1 MYVRISAAADENK
14 GALRIGAKKMD
25 ELLSG
30 LLEKIKQSGMPYD
43 VEKIT
48 EAYNLAHQ
56 AHAGQMRKSGDPY
69 IIHPV
74 AVAKILVNLGLDSDS
89 LCGALLHDVVEDT
102 GVPLEDIKKQFG
114 SDVALLVDGVTKV
127 GRVAHYSREEQQAES
142 IRKMLL
148 AMAKDIR
155 VILIKLADRLHNMRT
170 LDAMAP
176 QKQLDISLGTM
187 EVYAPIA
194 HRLGIRTV
202 KDELEDLSIRHLDP
216 IAYHEIEVALKK
228 RKDERVVLLQGIQD
242 RIAERL
248 ESLHM
253 NVHLEGRVKSVYGI
267 YRKMYMQGR
276 AFDQIYDIYAVRV
289 IVDTVNECY
298 NILGVIHDLMKPI
311 PGRFKDYISTPKPN
325 MYQSLHTTVIGKE
338 GIPCEVQIRTWEMH
352 HTAEYG
358 IAAHWKYKLGIH
370 GGSKGKGSLDERL
383 TWVRQLLEVQ
393 TDVKDAEDFIHSLK
407 TDLTPDEVYVFTPRG
422 DVINLPAKST
432 PIDFAYAIHS
442 EVGHRMTGA
451 KIDGKIVPLTYEL
464 QTGQIVEVLTTATP
478 GHGPSRDWLNIA
490 RTSEA
495 RSKIRAWFKKER
507 REENIAEG
515 RTEIEREFKR
525 IGILLAGGALE
536 EFLSGVSKRQHFNST
551 DEFLAAIGYGGIV
564 LSKVIPRI
572 KDDYVKQMHPQ
583 QIQLPENVTP
593 RHSAGG
599 IIVEGLDNCLVKLSR
614 CCNPLPGDEIVGF
627 ITRGFGVSIHKRD
640 CPNVLKN
647 QNDPEYEGRFVHA
660 HWAEHV
666 NTPFKAGFRILSND
680 RYGLLADITS
690 ALAAMHIGIHA
701 VNARELKNGL
711 VEILITV
718 DVIGTKQLE
727 NVLGRMRR
735 VEGVQEV
742 TRTGS
747 GQDPH
752 AGAPG

>member
-1 MYVRISAAADENK
+1 
-14 GALRIGAKKMD
+14 MD
-25 ELLSG
+25 EMLAG
-30 LLEKIKQSGMPYD
+30 LLQKIKESGMPYD
-43 VEKIT
+43 VPKIT
-48 EAYNLAHQ
+48 AAYELAHR
-56 AHAGQMRKSGDPY
+56 AHDGQFRKSGDPY

-74 AVAKILVNLGLDSDS
+74 AVATILVNLGLDTDS
-89 LCGALLHDVVEDT
+89 LCAALLHDVVEDT
-102 GVPLEDIKKQFG
+102 GVPLENIRKQFG

-170 LDAMAP
+170 LDAMTS

-216 IAYHEIEVALKK
+216 VAYHEIEVALKK
-228 RKDERVVLLQGIQD
+228 RKDEREAILQSIQN

-248 ESLHM
+248 QSLHM
-253 NVHLEGRVKSVYGI
+253 NVHIEGRVKSIYGI
-267 YRKMYMQGR
+267 YRKVYMKGR
-276 AFDQIYDIYAVRV
+276 AFEQIYDIYAVRV

-298 NILGVIHDLMKPI
+298 NILGVIHDLMKPV

-338 GIPCEVQIRTWEMH
+338 GVPIEVQIRTWDMH

-358 IAAHWKYKLGIH
+358 IAAHWKYKLGIQS
-370 GGSKGKGSLDERL
+370 SKDKGSLESRL
-383 TWVRQLLEVQ
+383 EWVRQLLEVQ

-407 TDLTPDEVYVFTPRG
+407 TDLAPDEVYVFTPRG
-422 DVINLPAKST
+422 DVINLPARST

-464 QTGQIVEVLTTATP
+464 QTGQIVEVLTTSAT

-515 RTEIEREFKR
+515 RSEIEREFRR
-525 IGILLAGGALE
+525 IGILLSGAALE
-536 EFLSGVSKRQHFNST
+536 EFLEGVAKRQHFNGT

-572 KDDYVKQMHPQ
+572 KDDYVKQVHPEK
-583 QIQLPENVTP
+583 IQLPENVTP

-640 CPNVLKN
+640 CPNVVKNLKN
-647 QNDPEYEGRFVHA
+647 PEYDGRFVHA
-660 HWAEHV
+660 HWAEHL
-666 NTPFKAGFRILSND
+666 NTPFKAGLRILSGD

-701 VNARELKNGL
+701 VNARELKNGA

-718 DVIGTKQLE
+718 DVAGTKQLE
-727 NVLGRMRR
+727 NVLNRMRHI
-735 VEGVQEV
+735 EGVQEV
-742 TRTGS
+742 TRSGS
-747 GQDPH
+747 
-752 AGAPG
+752 AGPEAG